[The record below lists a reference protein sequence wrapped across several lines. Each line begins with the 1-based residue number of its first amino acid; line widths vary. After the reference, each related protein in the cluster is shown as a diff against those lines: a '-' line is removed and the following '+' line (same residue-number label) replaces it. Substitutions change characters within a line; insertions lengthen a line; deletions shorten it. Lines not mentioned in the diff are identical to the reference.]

1 MNFVTMSLW
10 TLVHTC
16 RFVKVQLDFFRC
28 LMFALCDLE
37 IKAMF
42 EPIRFKLMVEVV
54 SLVNECLI
62 FIQKFGGYI
71 DSKNLC

>member
-1 MNFVTMSLW
+1 MSFVAMSLW

-16 RFVKVQLDFFRC
+16 RFVKVQLEFLRC

-42 EPIRFKLMVEVV
+42 EPLRFKLMVEVV
-54 SLVNECLI
+54 SLVKKCLI
-62 FIQKFGGYI
+62 FTQIWGPH
-71 DSKNLC
+71 